1 MRRGVM
7 AVLTALIL
15 SGSLS
20 GCVGRG
26 QEEHGTALHHLGG
39 PGDGVGIPAGLEPD
53 DPSSPPVSPV
63 VSASTVP
70 AAPLPASASP
80 ASPAAPRPAA
90 PARRTATGAAS
101 VPSAASGSLP
111 PAPPAPPGPEMEEV
125 IITPLDISGYWK
137 ITARSTFGLG
147 DAEFYKRYDKDT
159 HICRFEQRLTRIR
172 AYCPLLDAVG
182 TGEIIDHTLD
192 LSWDLV
198 SGISFHLHGQVD
210 DDRSFVGE
218 ADGRLIG
225 LVGITAHV
233 PASGHRFD
241 PPDAAPAPA
250 SMAAMRQALRD
261 WDART
266 VTDSLYTPNIV
277 GRLRK
282 LTAQARGAERGDLL
296 SLRYLGSIDRAL
308 NKKNA
313 PDARVTHDVY
323 EARYARGAWLCLI
336 HVGDDGRISDFAC

>member
-1 MRRGVM
+1 MMRRGVM
-7 AVLTALIL
+7 AVLMALIL

-39 PGDGVGIPAGLEPD
+39 PGDGAAIPAGLEPD
-53 DPSSPPVSPV
+53 GRPTPP
-63 VSASTVP
+63 ASTPVTP
-70 AAPLPASASP
+70 AASVQDSASP
-80 ASPAAPRPAA
+80 ASTAAPHPAV
-90 PARRTATGAAS
+90 PARRTVTGAAS
-101 VPSAASGSLP
+101 TPPAASGPLTSSPL
-111 PAPPAPPGPEMEEV
+111 PPAPPGPEMDEV
-125 IITPLDISGYWK
+125 IVTPLDISGYWK

-192 LSWDLV
+192 LSWDLAG
-198 SGISFHLHGQVD
+198 GISFHLQGQVD

-218 ADGRLIG
+218 ANGRLIG
-225 LVGITAHV
+225 FLGVTAHV

-241 PPDAAPAPA
+241 PPDVAAAPA
-250 SMAAMRQALRD
+250 SMAAMGQALRD
-261 WDART
+261 WDAHT

-282 LTAQARGAERGDLL
+282 LTAQTQGAERGDLL

-323 EARYARGAWLCLI
+323 EARYARGSWLCLI

>member
-39 PGDGVGIPAGLEPD
+39 PGEGVSIPAGPEPD
-53 DPSSPPVSPV
+53 EPSPPPTSPLT
-63 VSASTVP
+63 S
-70 AAPLPASASP
+70 APLASAPPASAPP
-80 ASPAAPRPAA
+80 APSAVPRPAV

-101 VPSAASGSLP
+101 PPPPP
-111 PAPPAPPGPEMEEV
+111 PAPVPPAPEMDEV
-125 IITPLDISGYWK
+125 IVTPLDISGYWK

-241 PPDAAPAPA
+241 PPDAATAPA

-277 GRLRK
+277 GRLRA
-282 LTAQARGAERGDLL
+282 LTAQAPGAGRGDLL

-323 EARYARGAWLCLI
+323 EARYARGSWLCLI